1 MKTFLFSLLLV
12 LCGSARAQ
20 VTKGTLQ
27 ASGLTCSMCSK
38 AVKNALDKVSFIE
51 RVQVDIKNQQYTIY
65 FKEGSQ
71 VDLDAVSKAVE
82 NAGFSVARLVV
93 TAAVNGL
100 KLEKEAH
107 IKIGDFY
114 FHILNA
120 TDQQLNVVAAA
131 HSILFHAAVIA
142 FMRIAGTD
150 LGRGQPVHAI
160 MQAHYKTCTYREVHD
175 QEECCKK
182 LFHDAIK
189 IQRGFRKENLIL
201 VRPRISVSINKCPN
215 NPETYQES
223 GRRVGRRGQVV
234 PGKAETVCKIRRIQ
248 VLET

>member
-120 TDQQLNVVAAA
+120 TDQQLNGETTLTIVDKGFVSAKEFKKYSSWTRMPCIKTGRVATCCPSPTIPENARIY
-131 HSILFHAAVIA
+131 HAVI
-142 FMRIAGTD
+142 
-150 LGRGQPVHAI
+150 
-160 MQAHYKTCTYREVHD
+160 
-175 QEECCKK
+175 
-182 LFHDAIK
+182 
-189 IQRGFRKENLIL
+189 
-201 VRPRISVSINKCPN
+201 
-215 NPETYQES
+215 
-223 GRRVGRRGQVV
+223 
-234 PGKAETVCKIRRIQ
+234 
-248 VLET
+248 